1 MRALFPI
8 LCISLSTVTP
18 ALAQVTV
25 NLGALNA
32 LPGTTP
38 PPSTHAV
45 QPAPR
50 SHWAP
55 RRILSLPIPPIPPG
69 EAPTVAAVTPSP
81 TPAPTPNP
89 APAPAPRKPASP
101 APPAVPA
108 APPTVPAAPPAVVAL
123 APVAPPAVPAAPP
136 PPPAV
141 SAQSASKAEANSTGL
156 TVTFAPG
163 MTDLSPTSAAA
174 LKHLAQVTPETGET
188 SFNVL
193 AYAAADPED
202 NSVARRLSLARGLA
216 VRGALMSGGAP
227 SARIY
232 VRALGSEAGKGPPDR
247 AEVAVLGVNA
257 PAATAQK
264 TDANKPVA
272 QQTGKPE

>member
-1 MRALFPI
+1 MRALFPL
-8 LCISLSTVTP
+8 LCINLCAVTP

-32 LPGTTP
+32 LPGTSP
-38 PPSTHAV
+38 THA
-45 QPAPR
+45 PPTPR
-50 SHWAP
+50 SHYAP
-55 RRILSLPIPPIPPG
+55 RRILVLPIPPIPPG
-69 EAPTVAAVTPSP
+69 EGSTVAAAT
-81 TPAPTPNP
+81 P
-89 APAPAPRKPASP
+89 APAPAPAATPAPAPTLPKP
-101 APPAVPA
+101 APPAPL
-108 APPTVPAAPPAVVAL
+108 TVPAAPPAVVAL
-123 APVAPPAVPAAPP
+123 APVAPPTVAAAPP

-141 SAQSASKAEANSTGL
+141 SAQSPSKAQPNPAGL

-163 MTDLSPTSAAA
+163 MTELSPTSAAA
-174 LKHLAQVTPETGET
+174 LKHLAEVTPETGET

-216 VRGALMSGGAP
+216 VRGALMAGGAP

-232 VRALGSEAGKGPPDR
+232 VRALGSEAGKLPPDR
-247 AEVAVLGVNA
+247 AEVAVMGANA
-257 PAATAQK
+257 PAATAQR
-264 TDANKPVA
+264 AEENKPVA